1 DFPMRMLVEH
11 FLNPSFGEMDAF
23 VRIAIVQSPIES
35 QAKAQGLGYM
45 SVTSAS
51 GNL

>member
-1 DFPMRMLVEH
+1 DE
-11 FLNPSFGEMDAF
+11 F
-23 VRIAIVQSPIES
+23 VRIAIVQSPIDS

-51 GNL
+51 GNLP